1 MYPRSNA
8 LGYGYYI
15 GIVVERMSE
24 SLCLL
29 WAEAFLLCVASI
41 GVGSYGGDGVSVLW
55 CLGSGCLGLRFKTLR
70 SVVAIGY
77 CPCFLDRHYSCL
89 DRKYCLLVPY
99 YCLLDGNNSGIV
111 VKAKAA
117 GVKEVFTV
125 LSGSEVFKVGSELL
139 SCMP

>member
-1 MYPRSNA
+1 M
-8 LGYGYYI
+8 
-15 GIVVERMSE
+15 VVMG
-24 SLCLL
+24 C
-29 WAEAFLLCVASI
+29 
-41 GVGSYGGDGVSVLW
+41 VLW

-77 CPCFLDRHYSCL
+77 YPRFLDRHYSCL

-111 VKAKAA
+111 VKAKDI
-117 GVKEVFTV
+117 GVGEAFTV

>member
-1 MYPRSNA
+1 MVLR
-8 LGYGYYI
+8 
-15 GIVVERMSE
+15 VRMLRTE
-24 SLCLL
+24 VQDLKKCCGHRVLSL
-29 WAEAFLLCVASI
+29 
-41 GVGSYGGDGVSVLW
+41 
-55 CLGSGCLGLRFKTLR
+55 
-70 SVVAIGY
+70 
-77 CPCFLDRHYSCL
+77 FLDRHYSCL

-125 LSGSEVFKVGSELL
+125 LSGLEVFKVGSELL